1 MSGARGKLIV
11 YMCSLIES
19 RNFSTVNHCEQ
30 IKKFTAIMLEKVRQ
44 FCPEYELDEK
54 KCENIILAS
63 ATHDIGKI
71 SISDKI
77 LNKPGRLTEDE
88 FMVMKNHTLK
98 GKHIFE
104 NMLQDM
110 DETDPDYE
118 LFCCCREICM
128 FHHERFDG
136 SGYPF
141 GLKGNDI
148 PIGAQ
153 IVGLV
158 DAYDA
163 LVSDRIY
170 KPAYGKEEAFDM
182 ILEGECGAFNPR
194 LIEIFR
200 MIRMELEEIL
210 EKTESSNIY

>member
-1 MSGARGKLIV
+1 
-11 YMCSLIES
+11 
-19 RNFSTVNHCEQ
+19 
-30 IKKFTAIMLEKVRQ
+30 
-44 FCPEYELDEK
+44 
-54 KCENIILAS
+54 
-63 ATHDIGKI
+63 
-71 SISDKI
+71 
-77 LNKPGRLTEDE
+77 
-88 FMVMKNHTLK
+88 
-98 GKHIFE
+98 
-104 NMLQDM
+104 
-110 DETDPDYE
+110 
-118 LFCCCREICM
+118 M

-136 SGYPF
+136 SGDPF

>member
-136 SGYPF
+136 RGYPD
-141 GLKGNDI
+141 GLSGDDI
-148 PIGAQ
+148 PIAAQ
-153 IVGLV
+153 VV
-158 DAYDA
+158 SVADVFDA
-163 LVSDRIY
+163 LVSKRSY
-170 KPAYGKEEAFDM
+170 KPELSVEKALRM
-182 ILEGECGAFNPR
+182 IENGECGCFNPL
-194 LIEIFR
+194 LIEC
-200 MIRMELEEIL
+200 LKQAA
-210 EKTESSNIY
+210 EKLKTDVYES